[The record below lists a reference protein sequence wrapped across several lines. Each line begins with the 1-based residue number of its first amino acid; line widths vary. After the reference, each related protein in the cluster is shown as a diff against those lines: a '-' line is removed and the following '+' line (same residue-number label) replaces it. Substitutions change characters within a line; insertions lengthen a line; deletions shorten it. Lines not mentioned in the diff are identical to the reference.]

1 MAIDATASTNGAPPY
16 DVVFSRAR
24 VIDPETGLDGIR
36 DVGVTGG
43 TIAAVSEAPLSGRRT
58 LDVSGMV
65 LAPGFIDLH
74 SHAQTRTGLLLQAMD
89 GVTTALEL
97 EAGAASVSTALAG
110 AERDGRPVNYGYS
123 ASWLLSRMML
133 FDDAPLADPMAM
145 FGANHDR
152 PLWKLA
158 ASDRD
163 VDRLL
168 DHVAQEV
175 HNGGIGIGVLVGY
188 APGTG
193 TAEYFALARAAE
205 RLGVP
210 TFTHTRYISTMEPHT
225 SLEGALE
232 VIAASAGTGAH
243 MHMCHVNS
251 TSNRMIDDIAGAI
264 ARAQSTGVRVTTEA
278 YPYGSGSTVIG
289 ADFLAPEKL
298 PRMGITPDRLRYLP
312 TGEMVATA
320 ERLAELRANDPGGS
334 VVLQWADEALEA
346 DRELLLR
353 SLLFPDTA
361 IASDAV
367 PIVTPGGA
375 TVSDEWPV
383 PGASLTHP
391 RSTGCYGRTFGWLVR
406 ELGVLS
412 LPEAVHRCTLVP
424 ARILEEAVPAMRR
437 KARVQPGADA
447 DLVVFAPETFA
458 EQGDYLVVAPSTGV
472 RHLLVGG
479 RFVIDGGEL
488 DTASTAGRP
497 IRSGQ

>member
-1 MAIDATASTNGAPPY
+1 MSAAANGGQPC
-16 DVVFSRAR
+16 DVVFTGAR
-24 VIDPETGLDGIR
+24 VIDPETGLDGVR

-43 TIAAVSEAPLSGRRT
+43 TITAVSDTPMAGRRT
-58 LDVSGMV
+58 IDVSGMV

-74 SHAQTRTGLLLQAMD
+74 SHAQSRTGLLLQAMD

-97 EAGAASVSTALAG
+97 EAGAASVSAALAD
-110 AERDGRPVNYGYS
+110 AEQDGRPVNYGFS

-133 FDDAPLADPMAM
+133 FDDAPLADPMTM
-145 FGANHDR
+145 FGSNHDR
-152 PLWKLA
+152 PLWKA
-158 ASDRD
+158 PASGRD

-168 DHVAQEV
+168 DHVAGEV
-175 HNGGIGIGVLVGY
+175 DSGGIGIGVLVGY
-188 APGTG
+188 APETG
-193 TAEYFALARAAE
+193 TAEYFALARRAE
-205 RLGVP
+205 DLGTP
-210 TFTHTRYISTMEPHT
+210 TFTHTRYISTLEPHT
-225 SLEGALE
+225 SLEAALE

-243 MHMCHVNS
+243 MHMCHINS
-251 TSNRMIDDIAGAI
+251 TSNRMIDEIAEAI
-264 ARAQSTGVRVTTEA
+264 ARAQATGVKVTTEA

-298 PRMGITPDRLRYLP
+298 PRMGVTPDRLRYLP
-312 TGEMVATA
+312 TGEIVADA
-320 ERLAELRANDPGGS
+320 ERLAELRANDPGGAA
-334 VVLQWADEALEA
+334 VIQWADETLEA

-361 IASDAV
+361 IASDATPLV
-367 PIVTPGGA
+367 APGGA
-375 TVSDEWPV
+375 PVLHDWPV
-383 PGASLTHP
+383 PDASLTHP

-424 ARILEEAVPAMRR
+424 ARILEEAVPSMRR

-447 DLVVFAPETFA
+447 DLVVFDPRTFA

-479 RFVIDGGEL
+479 QFVIADGKL

-497 IRSGQ
+497 IRSGQR